1 MSVYWN
7 VIKAGAK
14 TKTGQKIISAL
25 TGGKQKTTGTEVI
38 TKVKPT
44 VSKELSESARGLRL
58 AGWAK
63 RMRQKLK
70 KD

>member
-1 MSVYWN
+1 MGLLGLGLKLKN
-7 VIKAGAK
+7 VLKAKKVAPD
-14 TKTGQKIISAL
+14 
-25 TGGKQKTTGTEVI
+25 I

-44 VSKELSESARGLRL
+44 VSKELSESARGLKV

>member
-1 MSVYWN
+1 MVLGFGKWVVSQA
-7 VIKAGAK
+7 IKQLPRKLKVAPD
-14 TKTGQKIISAL
+14 
-25 TGGKQKTTGTEVI
+25 I
-38 TKVKPT
+38 TKAAPT

-58 AGWAK
+58 SGWAK

>member
-1 MSVYWN
+1 MGILGLGLKLKN
-7 VIKAGAK
+7 VLKAKKVAPD
-14 TKTGQKIISAL
+14 
-25 TGGKQKTTGTEVI
+25 I

-44 VSKELSESARGLRL
+44 VSKELSESARGLKV

-63 RMRQKLK
+63 RMRKKLK

>member
-1 MSVYWN
+1 MGLLGLGLKLKKTL
-7 VIKAGAK
+7 KAKKVAPD
-14 TKTGQKIISAL
+14 
-25 TGGKQKTTGTEVI
+25 I

-44 VSKELSESARGLRL
+44 VGKELSESTRGLQL

-63 RMRQKLK
+63 RMRKKLK

>member
-1 MSVYWN
+1 MGLLGLGLKLKN
-7 VIKAGAK
+7 VLKAK
-14 TKTGQKIISAL
+14 KVSET
-25 TGGKQKTTGTEVI
+25 I
-38 TKVKPT
+38 TKVAPT

>member
-1 MSVYWN
+1 MASKFFKEVVTWG
-7 VIKAGAK
+7 IKK
-14 TKTGQKIISAL
+14 LPRSKKVSET
-25 TGGKQKTTGTEVI
+25 I
-38 TKVKPT
+38 TKVAPT
-44 VSKELSESARGLRL
+44 VGKELSESARGLRL

>member
-1 MSVYWN
+1 MGLLGLGLKLKN
-7 VIKAGAK
+7 VLK
-14 TKTGQKIISAL
+14 TKKVSPT
-25 TGGKQKTTGTEVI
+25 I
-38 TKVKPT
+38 TKVNPT

-63 RMRQKLK
+63 RMRKKLK

>member
-1 MSVYWN
+1 MSAFWSAV
-7 VIKAGAK
+7 KAGAK

-38 TKVKPT
+38 TKVTPT
-44 VSKELSESARGLRL
+44 VSKELSESARGLKV

-63 RMRQKLK
+63 RMRKKLK
-70 KD
+70 ND

>member
-1 MSVYWN
+1 M
-7 VIKAGAK
+7 VIPIINKPWQAYKAYKKAK
-14 TKTGQKIISAL
+14 KVAPD
-25 TGGKQKTTGTEVI
+25 I
-38 TKVKPT
+38 TKVAPT

-63 RMRQKLK
+63 RMRKKLK

>member
-1 MSVYWN
+1 MGLLGLGLKLKN
-7 VIKAGAK
+7 VLKARKVSK
-14 TKTGQKIISAL
+14 T
-25 TGGKQKTTGTEVI
+25 I
-38 TKVKPT
+38 TKVAPT

-58 AGWAK
+58 SGWAK

>member
-1 MSVYWN
+1 MGILGLGLKLKN
-7 VIKAGAK
+7 ILKAKKVAPD
-14 TKTGQKIISAL
+14 
-25 TGGKQKTTGTEVI
+25 I

-58 AGWAK
+58 SGWAK

>member
-1 MSVYWN
+1 MSAFWSAV
-7 VIKAGAK
+7 KAGAK

-38 TKVKPT
+38 TKVTPT
-44 VSKELSESARGLRL
+44 VSKELSEAARGLKV

-63 RMRQKLK
+63 RMRKKLK
-70 KD
+70 ND

>member
-1 MSVYWN
+1 MGLLGLGLKLKN
-7 VIKAGAK
+7 TLKAKKVAE
-14 TKTGQKIISAL
+14 T
-25 TGGKQKTTGTEVI
+25 I
-38 TKVKPT
+38 TKVAPT

-58 AGWAK
+58 TGWAK